1 MSEIRIGI
9 SGWRYAPWRGVFYP
23 PDLPQ
28 RAELEF
34 AADNFRAIE
43 INGTFYSLQ
52 RPESFTCWYD
62 STPSDFVFAVKGGRY
77 ITHIRRLNDVKTPLA
92 NFFASGLFNLREK
105 LGPLLWQFPP
115 FFKYDR
121 QRIEAFFKLLPHDTD
136 AALKLAR
143 GRDARMKG
151 RARLAVDTHRAVR
164 HAMEIRNE
172 SFRDA
177 SFIDLLRQYNVALV
191 IADTAKRWPYIEDL
205 TADFLYLRLHGEK
218 QLYKSGYPD
227 KSLDRWAERIS
238 AWARGSE
245 PTNAVHASAVPAP
258 RAPQRDIY
266 CFFDNTDAKLR
277 APFDARKL
285 MVKLDLRARPRSL
298 QRRWKQPSA
307 ARASNPMH

>member
-23 PDLPQ
+23 PQLPQ

-34 AADNFRAIE
+34 AAGKFRAIE

-77 ITHIRRLNDVKTPLA
+77 ITHLRRLNDIKTPLA

-121 QRIEAFFKLLPHDTD
+121 QRVAAFFKLLPHDTE

-151 RARLAVDTHRAVR
+151 RSRLAVDTHRPIR
-164 HAMEIRNE
+164 HAMEIRHE

-177 SFIDLLRQYNVALV
+177 SFIELLRQYNVALV
-191 IADTAKRWPYIEDL
+191 IADTAKRWPYIEDV

-227 KSLDRWAERIS
+227 KSLDRWAERIVTWS
-238 AWARGSE
+238 RGE
-245 PTNAVHASAVPAP
+245 EAPKAVHASPLPAP
-258 RAPQRDIY
+258 SAPQRDIY

-277 APFDARKL
+277 APFDAHKL
-285 MVKLDLRARPRSL
+285 TIKLGLRERPRSTP
-298 QRRWKQPSA
+298 RRWKQPSA
-307 ARASNPMH
+307 AQSSNPMY